1 MRLKKGV
8 VDRYWEN
15 LLYALVGDQF
25 LDAGEEVTGA
35 VLSVRNGEDVLSV
48 WTRLDGGKNIRIR
61 LVFSK
66 LPADS
71 T

>member
-8 VDRYWEN
+8 VDRYWED
-15 LLYALVGDQF
+15 LLLALVGDQF

-61 LVFSK
+61 SVFSNS
-66 LPADS
+66 PV
-71 T
+71 TPT